1 MIPFDQLPRLY
12 NPPSGKLVTANNKVV
27 GDDYAHFLGVEY
39 DPGWRAARIEELLQQ
54 KERFTLR
61 DMEAMQLDTLSKYA
75 QALVP
80 WLTLINSEEP
90 WEKTVLT
97 QLRKWNLRL
106 DAELDAPTVFHHY
119 LIALLDL
126 VYGDKLG
133 ESYRGY
139 LGVSSN
145 PLFLVNGFMLRAE
158 QHLLA
163 LLHEHETSFWYTNI
177 AKGKARDREELLS
190 EALTQAARS
199 IRATAGDS
207 TRRWA
212 WGRAHQLRY
221 VHPLGSARLL
231 KNLFNRGPF
240 PVSGD
245 ATTINMARHTPQL
258 PLGLVQ
264 VIAGYRQIY
273 EVGVWDRAE
282 TITSLGQSGHPLSP
296 HYDDQILLWREGLY
310 HAMPWSAE
318 AVANAS
324 VYHLRLQPGATAEKA
339 Q

>member
-1 MIPFDQLPRLY
+1 MVPFEQLPRLY

-61 DMEAMQLDTLSKYA
+61 DMEAMQLDTLSKYV

-80 WLTLINSEEP
+80 WLTVINSEEP
-90 WEKTVLT
+90 WEKTALT

-119 LIALLDL
+119 LIALLEL

-163 LLHEHETSFWYTNI
+163 LLNEHETSFWYTNI
-177 AKGKARDREELLS
+177 ANGQARDRETLLS

-199 IRATAGDS
+199 IRASAGDS

-245 ATTINMARHTPQL
+245 ATTINMARHIPQL

-264 VIAGYRQIY
+264 VVAGYRQIY

-310 HAMPWSAE
+310 HAMPWGEE
-318 AVANAS
+318 AVAKATA
-324 VYHLRLQPGATAEKA
+324 YHLHLQPGTGG
-339 Q
+339 